1 MKMKNKLPE
10 DAEKKGISRRDLL
23 SGAGKIAAGA
33 TGMVAVSALG
43 MNVLNKAHA
52 ENITFPWGYKKID
65 PDRAGK
71 IAYENWYENYCCY
84 GAASGI
90 LLPLQEDIGEP
101 YTFFPL
107 EATIWGHGG
116 AVGWGTLCGSLN
128 GAGIATALV
137 AGEEGEYIINDVIA
151 WYTKTKLPIYKPS
164 NPRTHISQ
172 VNKSSSALC
181 HISVG
186 KWMRKEKVTFHSPR
200 RWERCARIT
209 ADVTIKT
216 VRLLND
222 LVDGKY
228 KISRR
233 TQLDMYQM
241 PTENTC
247 IQCHGNK
254 IPKVA
259 KLT

>member
-90 LLPLQEDIGEP
+90 LLP
-101 YTFFPL
+101 
-107 EATIWGHGG
+107 TIWGHGG

-164 NPRTHISQ
+164 NPRTHSGEQEQFSIMSYLRWQ
-172 VNKSSSALC
+172 VDEE
-181 HISVG
+181 G
-186 KWMRKEKVTFHSPR
+186 KGNFSFSPKMGEMCKNYR
-200 RWERCARIT
+200 GC
-209 ADVTIKT
+209 
-216 VRLLND
+216 N
-222 LVDGKY
+222 
-228 KISRR
+228 
-233 TQLDMYQM
+233 
-241 PTENTC
+241 
-247 IQCHGNK
+247 H
-254 IPKVA
+254 
-259 KLT
+259 